1 MRLLF
6 LWAYVKIFFG
16 DKMNWTEIT
25 VSVPNEYTESASA
38 IANMTVPYGIYIED
52 YSDLETSAWEIAHID
67 LIDEDLI
74 NKDREKSVIHI
85 YIAETDNA
93 VEALE
98 FLKERLTAEKI
109 PFEAGSLGV
118 DDTDW
123 NENWKKYFHPIEIGK
138 KLAVVPSWEKYD
150 NKDSRTVLNIDP
162 GAAFGTGTHATT
174 SLCLELLQTF
184 ANNETEMLDIGCGSG
199 ILALASVLLGCKAAF
214 GVDIDAQSVKTAKEN
229 AVINKIEDKVAFE
242 VGDLT
247 EVVSGKYGVIC
258 ANIVADVIIRLLPD
272 AKNFMRDGGVLIV
285 SGIIDIRKDD
295 VLKAVADNGFK
306 VTCERYKDNWCAFV
320 LEKSVEEIY
329 A

>member
-1 MRLLF
+1 M
-6 LWAYVKIFFG
+6 FFG

-74 NKDREKSVIHI
+74 NKDRKNSVIHI
-85 YIAETDNA
+85 YISECDYAA
-93 VEALE
+93 EALE

-109 PFEAGSLGV
+109 PFEAGSIGV
-118 DDTDW
+118 DDADW
-123 NENWKKYFHPIEIGK
+123 NENWKKYFKPIEIGE
-138 KLAVVPSWEKYD
+138 KLAVVPSWEEYE
-150 NKDSRTVLNIDP
+150 NRENRTILSIDP

-174 SLCLELLQTF
+174 SLCLELLQGF
-184 ANNETEMLDIGCGSG
+184 VDDDTEMLDIGCGSG
-199 ILALASVLLGCKAAF
+199 ILGLASVLLGCKKAF
-214 GVDIDAQSVKTAKEN
+214 GVDIDAQSVNTAREN
-229 AVINKIEDKVAFE
+229 AEINRISDKATFE

-247 EVVSGKYGVIC
+247 QVVSGKYGVIC

-272 AKNFMRDGGVLIV
+272 VDEFMTEGGVLIV

-295 VLKAVADNGFK
+295 VLKAVNDNGFK
-306 VTCERYKDNWCAFV
+306 IADQKYKDNWCAFV
-320 LEKSVEEIY
+320 LKK
-329 A
+329 